1 MCCRVLALV
10 INLLCSAAIPCL
22 GGQAIRQESDKLLS
36 PPNLVGTGENLLV
49 GFEIASLPSIPF
61 SAKIEAENR
70 IVNADGNTTIQHR
83 ITRVAR
89 DSKGRTRVDTDLNP
103 IGAPIDARLIGV
115 HIYDAVARTEIT
127 LFPWHNFAIC
137 IEYEDDS
144 PPSLLEHEPLTPFPP
159 VAMKPIH
166 LGVRQQS
173 QPVPDI
179 RQQEL
184 GVDVIEGA
192 WLRHGRETSRY
203 PAGYA
208 GQKDA
213 YTVVMDYW
221 YSQEL
226 QSFVLVK
233 QFGPH
238 NSVHTLTLRNIRREN
253 PDPDSFKIPKDY
265 KVEKV
270 PMKAPK
276 TVYLQ

>member
-1 MCCRVLALV
+1 MSCRVLALV

-22 GGQAIRQESDKLLS
+22 GGQAIRQEKDKLLM
-36 PPNLVGTGENLLV
+36 PPNLIGTGEYVLV
-49 GFEIASLPSIPF
+49 GFEIAALPTIPF
-61 SAKIEAENR
+61 SATIEAENR
-70 IVNADGNTTIQHR
+70 IVNADGNTTIQR
-83 ITRVAR
+83 RVTKVAR
-89 DSKGRTRVDTDLNP
+89 DSGGRTRVDTDLNP
-103 IGAPIDARLIGV
+103 VGAPTDARLIGV
-115 HIYDAVARTEIT
+115 HIYDAVTKIDIT
-127 LFPWHNFAIC
+127 LFPWHKFAIST
-137 IEYEDDS
+137 EYEDTL
-144 PPSLLEHEPLTPFPP
+144 PPPLEYEPPTPPPP

-166 LGVRQQS
+166 WRLRQRS

-179 RQQEL
+179 RREEV
-184 GVDVIEGA
+184 GTEVIEGA
-192 WLRHGRETSRY
+192 RLRHGRETSRY

-265 KVEKV
+265 NVQKVL
-270 PMKAPK
+270 MKAPE
-276 TVYLQ
+276 TLYLQ